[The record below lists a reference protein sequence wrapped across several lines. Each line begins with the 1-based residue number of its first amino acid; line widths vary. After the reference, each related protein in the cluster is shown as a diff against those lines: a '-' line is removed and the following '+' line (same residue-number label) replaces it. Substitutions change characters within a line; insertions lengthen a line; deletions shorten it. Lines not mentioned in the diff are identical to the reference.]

1 MHWFEKLEKPH
12 FGHGK
17 KTQKNQ
23 KNHECQF
30 WIKLEKPHFG
40 PILVTFDS
48 KTSKLDFFQKI
59 IWVNLKKK
67 TTKNKQTKL
76 KTLCWAH
83 FEKLLAQKPR
93 NKVFPK
99 KFLSGL
105 ILSFS
110 YCNFKKSYL
119 TNLAQKPHKIFSK
132 ELI

>member
-1 MHWFEKLEKPH
+1 MHWFEKLEKPD

-17 KTQKNQ
+17 KKPQKNQ

-67 TTKNKQTKL
+67 QNKKQKNKTKNLMLGPFWETFGPETLKQ
-76 KTLCWAH
+76 
-83 FEKLLAQKPR
+83 
-93 NKVFPK
+93 
-99 KFLSGL
+99 
-105 ILSFS
+105 SFS
-110 YCNFKKSYL
+110 
-119 TNLAQKPHKIFSK
+119 
-132 ELI
+132 